1 MSAGRPTLGG
11 INTVSEVVWWGRKL
25 VLTEE
30 AFLLEERSSRVQITA
45 LPAGEPAERQVE
57 QLGWQAF
64 CRVSVACLG
73 FVDAA
78 ATAVTVLG
86 S

>member
-1 MSAGRPTLGG
+1 MEELTQYLRWSGGAGSL
-11 INTVSEVVWWGRKL
+11 
-25 VLTEE
+25 LTEE

-64 CRVSVACLG
+64 CPVSVACLG
-73 FVDAA
+73 FFDAA

>member
-1 MSAGRPTLGG
+1 M
-11 INTVSEVVWWGRKL
+11 
-25 VLTEE
+25 LTEE